1 MLDNF
6 SNIIYLN
13 PNQIQVIRENR
24 QRTQLNI
31 IGLLDSIREKGVINA
46 IIVKEIIPTSHVGPP
61 LRAGQLKQ
69 FTHALVAGES
79 RLEACKQ
86 LKLEVPCR
94 LFNNLDPIE
103 AQIIEFE
110 ENHKRTILFWKDEII
125 AIGNIH
131 KSLLEKN
138 PNHTQLET
146 SKLLS
151 ISTPTLSNT
160 LYIYDN
166 INEKILTYAEN
177 FNQAL
182 NLLNK
187 FKPKKVEE
195 LKQNLNKLTSNPIPD
210 YLKTQPQ
217 PPKIIR
223 LNFETNDPQHTSHIV
238 PSNVTDSQI
247 INFQPLPESPPIL
260 NIDFLD
266 WIKNYIGPK
275 FNLIHCDFDNLDEEK
290 FWVVFNS
297 FLGNLSKIL
306 DNQAH
311 ILFWFNFNYLSRI
324 KTSFKSLGLEI
335 IPEPF
340 IWFKSDTNQTQSF
353 GLSPKQTY
361 EACLIINYR
370 NKPYLKQ
377 IQNIYSTPRDSKPIC
392 NNQKSIPMLKYLFR
406 TFVDENTNLF
416 DPTCGS
422 ASALLAA
429 EELNSKS
436 ILGLE
441 INQERYLKSLQKIT
455 KAREIK
461 KLLER

>member
-1 MLDNF
+1 MDNF

-31 IGLLDSIREKGVINA
+31 TSLLDSIREKGVINP
-46 IIVKEIIPTSHVGPP
+46 IIVKEISPTPNPQNSQI
-61 LRAGQLKQ
+61 L
-69 FTHALVAGES
+69 FTYDLVAGES
-79 RLEACKQ
+79 RLEVCKQ
-86 LKLEVPCR
+86 LNLNIPCR
-94 LFNNLDPIE
+94 LLNNLDPIE

-110 ENHKRTILFWKDEII
+110 ENHKRTQISWKDEILT
-125 AIGNIH
+125 IGNIH

-151 ISTPTLSNT
+151 IPTPTLSNT

-182 NLLNK
+182 GLLNK

-195 LKQNLNKLTSNPIPD
+195 LKQNLNKLTSNPIPE
-210 YLKTQPQ
+210 YLKSKPN

-223 LNFETNDPQHTSHIV
+223 LNFETNDSQHTSHVV
-238 PSNVTDSQI
+238 PSHVTNSQI
-247 INFQPLPESPPIL
+247 INFQPIPEHPPIL
-260 NIDFLD
+260 NQNFLD
-266 WIKNYIGPK
+266 WIKTYSGPK
-275 FNLIHCDFDNLDEEK
+275 FNLIHCDFDSSNEEN
-290 FWVVFNS
+290 FWVIFIS
-297 FLGNLSKIL
+297 FLGNLSKLL

-324 KTSFKSLGLEI
+324 QTNFKSLDLEI

-361 EACLIINYR
+361 EACLIINYG

-377 IQNIYSTPRDSKPIC
+377 IQNIYHTPRDSKPIC

-406 TFVDENTNLF
+406 TFVNKNTNLF

-441 INQERYLKSLQKIT
+441 INQERYLKSLQKIIKT
-455 KAREIK
+455 REIR